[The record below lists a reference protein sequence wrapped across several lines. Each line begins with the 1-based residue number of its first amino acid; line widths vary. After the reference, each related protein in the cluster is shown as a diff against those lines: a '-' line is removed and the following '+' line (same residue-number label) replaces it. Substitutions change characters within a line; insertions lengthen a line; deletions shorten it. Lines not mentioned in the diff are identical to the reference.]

1 MRVSLKGTCVST
13 QRKQPI
19 PANCKATIKT
29 KITEVFQEMGWLSAK
44 PEQHQI
50 VEAIL
55 NVILPTGYGKSAC
68 YQCCH
73 FFTKR
78 CTQVKLQS

>member
-29 KITEVFQEMGWLSAK
+29 KITEVFQEMGWPSAK

-55 NVILPTGYGKSAC
+55 NRDVFVILHT
-68 YQCCH
+68 
-73 FFTKR
+73 R
-78 CTQVKLQS
+78 D